1 MCIRDSVKTMRAG
14 VIVLGSLLSKFGKA
28 KVSLPGGCAIGS
40 RPVDIHLFGLKKLG
54 ADIKIKNG
62 YILASAKKGLTGATI
77 RFPSISVGAT
87 ENVIIAAS
95 FAKGT
100 TYLKNCACDPEIKNL
115 TELTSKKIRVGGMVK
130 EKSINVNQSEV
141 NFVITDFKNELIVN
155 YSGSVPNLFEEG
167 KGVVAEGFLK
177 DRNFLTAV
185 KILAKHDENYMPP
198 EVEEA
203 IKESN

>member
-1 MCIRDSVKTMRAG
+1 MYGKKVKLRAIFILSIFFSSIL
-14 VIVLGSLLSKFGKA
+14 IVFLVFKSLE
-28 KVSLPGGCAIGS
+28 
-40 RPVDIHLFGLKKLG
+40 
-54 ADIKIKNG
+54 
-62 YILASAKKGLTGATI
+62 
-77 RFPSISVGAT
+77 
-87 ENVIIAAS
+87 ENVVYFKS
-95 FAKGT
+95 PT
-100 TYLKNCACDPEIKNL
+100 EIKNL
-115 TELTSKKIRVGGMVK
+115 KELTPKKIRVGGMVK

-198 EVEEA
+198 EVKEA
-203 IKESN
+203 LKESN

>member
-1 MCIRDSVKTMRAG
+1 MYGKKVKLRAIFILSIFFSLIL
-14 VIVLGSLLSKFGKA
+14 IVFLVFKSLE
-28 KVSLPGGCAIGS
+28 
-40 RPVDIHLFGLKKLG
+40 
-54 ADIKIKNG
+54 
-62 YILASAKKGLTGATI
+62 
-77 RFPSISVGAT
+77 
-87 ENVIIAAS
+87 ENVVYFKS
-95 FAKGT
+95 PT
-100 TYLKNCACDPEIKNL
+100 EIKDL